1 MKFIDFPEMSFKVE
15 GMEGIKVPT
24 MVKIRQKYEADKI
37 DDIQG
42 VLNAELDKL
51 GNKDDLKG
59 KRIAVTVGS
68 RGIPD
73 LDVLVKTI
81 CDKLKEWGAKPFVI
95 PAMGSHGGGT
105 LEGQL
110 EVINGYGITEES
122 VGVPILATME
132 VELVGEMPDGTPIYC
147 DKNAYEADGIVIF
160 NKVKPHTDFKGKH
173 ESGLLKMIAIGIA
186 KHKGASWFHM
196 QGFDT
201 FAERIPIVAE
211 EFLAK
216 MNVVFGVGVVQNA
229 YDEISEIEAMEKDKI
244 VERDHAMLQIAKKR
258 LARLKFNDI
267 DVLIVDKIG
276 KNISGEGH
284 DPNVTGRSFMPGFEE
299 DFRTQKLFIRGL
311 SEETHHNAC
320 GLGGAD
326 ITTRRCLNSC
336 DWESTW
342 VNLGTN
348 TMIDGGKIPVYLDN
362 DKEALMLAIRTC
374 RKIDYN
380 KAKIARIPDTLHLDE
395 IEISE
400 SLIPDIL
407 NRDDVEIISEPYEM
421 PFDSEGFM
429 IEWFEEKK

>member
-1 MKFIDFPEMSFKVE
+1 MKFIDFPGMSFKVE

-24 MVKIRQKYEADKI
+24 MVKIRQKYESDKI

-42 VLNAELDKL
+42 ALNAELDKL

-73 LDVLVKTI
+73 LDILVKTI
-81 CDKLKEWGAKPFVI
+81 CDKLTEWGAKPFII

-110 EVINGYGITEES
+110 EVINGYGITEEAM
-122 VGVPILATME
+122 GVPILATME
-132 VELVGEMPDGTPIYC
+132 VELVGAMPDGTPIYC

-244 VERDHAMLQIAKKR
+244 VERDHAMLQIAKER

-299 DFRTQKLFIRGL
+299 DFRTQKFFIRGL

-320 GLGGAD
+320 GLGAAD

-380 KAKIARIPDTLHLDE
+380 EARIARIPDTLHLDE
-395 IEISE
+395 IEISV

-407 NRDDVEIISEPYEM
+407 DRDDVEIISEPYEM